1 MKADKIIT
9 VGLSPCWDRT
19 IEIDGVNWG
28 QHKIISSQ
36 RISPAG
42 KALNINIAL
51 AWLGEESFAM
61 GLWGSKDYKQMR
73 EAMAGLGNLVKINFT
88 KAKGATRENITIIDT
103 ANKRQMHLRSRSN
116 LANEESLNCL
126 NKNLQ
131 KITRHSFC
139 IFAGAMPQGKLLN
152 KTISLIETV
161 KKKGAAVVI
170 DTSGPALKKIVA
182 KGGLCIIKPN
192 VAELGELAGRKIKNE
207 KNAIVSAAKKFLN
220 KTEFIL
226 VSRGEKGAI
235 LIGKEYVLSARYRG
249 KSYDAYNT
257 VGCGD
262 YLMAGFISCFCP
274 CKDNA
279 KRALEIGVLTAT
291 AKAFGFN
298 RAIVREVLAKSKR
311 RIYK

>member
-1 MKADKIIT
+1 MKSDKIIT
-9 VGLSPCWDRT
+9 IGLSPCWDRT
-19 IEIDGVNWG
+19 IEIDGANWG

-36 RISPAG
+36 IISPAG

-61 GLWGSKDYKQMR
+61 GLWGNDDYKQMQ
-73 EAMAGLGNLVKINFT
+73 EAIAGLGNLVKINFT
-88 KAKGATRENITIIDT
+88 KAKGRTRENITVIDT
-103 ANKRQMHLRSRSN
+103 ANKRQIHLRSRST
-116 LANEESLNCL
+116 LANEESLKRL

-131 KITRHSFC
+131 KITKRSFC
-139 IFAGAMPQGKLLN
+139 IFAGAMPEGKLLN

-161 KKKGAAVVI
+161 KKKGASVVV
-170 DTSGPALKKIVA
+170 DTSGPALKKIIA

-192 VAELGELAGRKIKNE
+192 VEELGELAGRKIKNE

-220 KTEFIL
+220 KTRFVL

-235 LIGKEYVLSARYRG
+235 LVGKEYVLSTQYKG
-249 KSYDAYNT
+249 KTHDVYNT

-274 CKDNA
+274 CIFNA
-279 KRALEIGVLTAT
+279 KRALEMGVLTAT

-298 RAIVREVLAKSKR
+298 RAIAREVLAKSKR
-311 RIYK
+311 GICK